1 MVKERE
7 SEGLKGMKI
16 SDKDCGSRMASFA
29 FIFKG
34 IVKVIFDFFFDDMN
48 TRAYSKTR
56 HVFRMLNFNQKMTRN
71 KKKCFLVL
79 ESIRIDGFL
88 VCQRRYPIRETGY
101 QFRETGDDQFLP
113 ILEKSKNMAESC
125 SMSYY

>member
-16 SDKDCGSRMASFA
+16 SDKACGSRMASFA

-56 HVFRMLNFNQKMTRN
+56 YVFGMLNFR
-71 KKKCFLVL
+71 
-79 ESIRIDGFL
+79 
-88 VCQRRYPIRETGY
+88 
-101 QFRETGDDQFLP
+101 
-113 ILEKSKNMAESC
+113 
-125 SMSYY
+125 